1 MTPPPTRSPENHC
14 RPTEQ
19 EAGRPQA
26 CPGQKRPQ
34 EGQPVPAM
42 ITTTETSTGL
52 LEETLEERRHPYR
65 HSRLSE
71 RLRYPLEGS
80 NPCPGTHPRA
90 EA

>member
-1 MTPPPTRSPENHC
+1 
-14 RPTEQ
+14 
-19 EAGRPQA
+19 
-26 CPGQKRPQ
+26 
-34 EGQPVPAM
+34 M

-80 NPCPGTHPRA
+80 NPCPGTHPGARRGLALDSA
-90 EA
+90 ERQKPELADLRTAINTLDPISDRS